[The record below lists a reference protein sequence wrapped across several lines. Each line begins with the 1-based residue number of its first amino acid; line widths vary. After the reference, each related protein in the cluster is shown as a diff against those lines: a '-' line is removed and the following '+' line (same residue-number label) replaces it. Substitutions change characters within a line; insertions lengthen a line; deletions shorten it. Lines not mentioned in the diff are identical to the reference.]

1 VSSCKGASLRTST
14 LRRFELVRIF
24 GRCVVAAFARPGLF
38 VIVYESS
45 VDIVVMGWLGKE
57 HSQGQN
63 RGAT

>member
-1 VSSCKGASLRTST
+1 VSSCKGASLPT

-45 VDIVVMGWLGKE
+45 VDIVVMAG
-57 HSQGQN
+57 
-63 RGAT
+63 